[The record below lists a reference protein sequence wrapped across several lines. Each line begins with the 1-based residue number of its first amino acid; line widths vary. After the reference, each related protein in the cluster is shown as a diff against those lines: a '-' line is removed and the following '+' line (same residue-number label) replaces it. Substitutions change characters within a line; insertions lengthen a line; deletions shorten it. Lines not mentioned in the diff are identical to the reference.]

1 MHLSRMELFF
11 SKYTNSYVH
20 IYKVAPTADTTVVS
34 KVEGIEPKFNW
45 ASKSETSATLD
56 LGGKSPGNSRIKFP
70 ATREAKVFEKRD
82 R

>member
-45 ASKSETSATLD
+45 ASKSETSAKFGPRREISGQFSD
-56 LGGKSPGNSRIKFP
+56 KVSRDAGGQG
-70 ATREAKVFEKRD
+70 V
-82 R
+82 